1 MDDDD
6 DKISTLPEPMK
17 HHILS
22 FLPSI
27 KEVAR
32 TSSLS
37 ESWLQTW
44 RSFQITDFEQWL
56 VLPRYEILYRGSEY
70 NDPCVRFVDSALM
83 RSRHG
88 MPRFRLIVT
97 LDMAPH
103 IDRWLGTALDYHVQ
117 ELSLNITSN
126 GMDLFDDDLPALP
139 YLIPGKV
146 LSCEFIKSL
155 TLDSPVKI
163 DRISSVSLPSLRSLH
178 LLYSLIDNQMFRTLL
193 GGCPLLEGLSV
204 ISCSPLSELKV
215 SNLNYLK
222 RVTVVSCNDPEINA
236 VSIQSPSLESFSL
249 KSEYGC
255 DKDIGLVVNVS
266 SSLRYLEI
274 TNLDKTDDWLRQ
286 FLSKFP
292 LLESLTLK
300 GCRLLQRIKIS
311 NPLLKKMSIKNCGL
325 VDIRI
330 DAPKL
335 SSFYYETRRTLPSV
349 WTENPPYSS
358 VVGLGFRYYFAED
371 PSSLCFEELRE
382 SFTRWSAIFGCLEST
397 VLFYE
402 FPVVA
407 LLLIVMILKMDEGMK
422 DGMNEKLALSAPGI
436 ICEVLASREENP
448 KGCPCEVKCW
458 KHELKDAKID
468 RVEGIQHR
476 GPLDWHSL
484 FNLLPTLLASNEVRF
499 RLQW

>member
-402 FPVVA
+402 
-407 LLLIVMILKMDEGMK
+407 MDEGMK
-422 DGMNEKLALSAPGI
+422 DGMNEKLALSAPG
-436 ICEVLASREENP
+436 V
-448 KGCPCEVKCW
+448 
-458 KHELKDAKID
+458 HHLKLVFDATQSSCLLILD
-468 RVEGIQHR
+468 CLFSTCRPTTILLR
-476 GPLDWHSL
+476 LSYPLLKVQSPALISVPLTMKSADYRQYS
-484 FNLLPTLLASNEVRF
+484 
-499 RLQW
+499 